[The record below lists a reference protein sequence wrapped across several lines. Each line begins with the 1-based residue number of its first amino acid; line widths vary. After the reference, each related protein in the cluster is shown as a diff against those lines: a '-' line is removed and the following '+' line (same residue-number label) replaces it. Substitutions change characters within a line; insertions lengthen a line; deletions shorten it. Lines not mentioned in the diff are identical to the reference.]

1 MFRAEVFLR
10 RFAWAA
16 IRSVAA
22 IEGEKSMASMAT
34 LVLDLT
40 QTFRSRIAR
49 LGALRQ
55 AASLGLFAVLVGAAG
70 TAGAAEPQPWQMDLQ
85 PPAGSIAEMATDL
98 HNLLLVI
105 ITLISLFVLG
115 LLVYVGVRFRASAN
129 PTPSTTTH
137 HTVIEVLWTVIPV
150 LILIG
155 IAIPSFRLLYY
166 LDRTADTDMVI
177 KVTGNQ
183 WYWNYEYPDEGLAFD
198 SYMVDEEDLQEGQ
211 TRLLSVDNPMVVPAD
226 TRIKL
231 LITGNDVMHSFFV
244 PSLAVQVYAFIGRT
258 NEVWIDVPAGEKT
271 YYGQCNQ
278 ICGVNHAYMPI
289 EVRALP
295 RDEYDA
301 WVKEAREEFAMTT
314 PAIQSETL
322 VLASAE

>member
-1 MFRAEVFLR
+1 
-10 RFAWAA
+10 
-16 IRSVAA
+16 
-22 IEGEKSMASMAT
+22 MASSAKTLFTQVARVLAT
-34 LVLDLT
+34 G
-40 QTFRSRIAR
+40 RIAGIAC
-49 LGALRQ
+49 GAVIGTLFSVT
-55 AASLGLFAVLVGAAG
+55 AAHAAKP
-70 TAGAAEPQPWQMDLQ
+70 TPWQMDLQ

-115 LLVYVGVRFRASAN
+115 LLVYVSVRFRASAN
-129 PTPSTTTH
+129 PTPSKTSH
-137 HTVIEVLWTVIPV
+137 NTVIEILWTVIPV
-150 LILIG
+150 LILVG

-183 WYWNYEYPDEGLAFD
+183 WYWNYEYPDEGIAFD
-198 SYMVDEEDLQEGQ
+198 SYLIDEAELKEGQ
-211 TRLLSVDNPMVVPAD
+211 TRLLSVDNPLVVPAD

-231 LITGNDVMHSFFV
+231 LVTGNDVMHSFFV

-258 NEVWIDVPAGEKT
+258 NEVWIDVPAGKQT

-289 EVRALP
+289 EVVALP
-295 RDEYDA
+295 RAEYDA
-301 WVKEAREEFAMTT
+301 WLSSAREEFAMNDDDAKPST
-314 PAIQSETL
+314 I
-322 VLASAE
+322 VVASAQ

>member
-1 MFRAEVFLR
+1 
-10 RFAWAA
+10 
-16 IRSVAA
+16 
-22 IEGEKSMASMAT
+22 MASSAKTLFTQVARVLAT
-34 LVLDLT
+34 G
-40 QTFRSRIAR
+40 R
-49 LGALRQ
+49 
-55 AASLGLFAVLVGAAG
+55 
-70 TAGAAEPQPWQMDLQ
+70 TAGIACGAVIGTLLSVTAAHAAKPTPWQMDLQ

-115 LLVYVGVRFRASAN
+115 LLVYVSVRFRASAN
-129 PTPSTTTH
+129 PTPSKTSH
-137 HTVIEVLWTVIPV
+137 NTVIEILWTVIPV
-150 LILIG
+150 LILVG

-183 WYWNYEYPDEGLAFD
+183 WYWNYEYPDEGIAFD
-198 SYMVDEEDLQEGQ
+198 SYLIDEAELKEGQ
-211 TRLLSVDNPMVVPAD
+211 TRLLSVDNPLVVPAD

-231 LITGNDVMHSFFV
+231 LVTGNDVMHSFFV

-258 NEVWIDVPAGEKT
+258 NEVWIDVPAGKQT

-289 EVRALP
+289 EVVALP
-295 RDEYDA
+295 RAEYDA
-301 WVKEAREEFAMTT
+301 WLSSAREEFAMNDDDAT
-314 PAIQSETL
+314 PSTI
-322 VLASAE
+322 VVASAQ